1 MGMQNP
7 EWTNTVAT
15 IVPYSFEMLS
25 RWSSR
30 YVAKTLMLPL
40 LCFMS
45 CSVVTLIILL
55 IIVYFVLYRN
65 NQIYKKGQSQRL
77 KWLGQHN
84 NNRGLLKEQTGLIN
98 LQN

>member
-45 CSVVTLIILL
+45 CSVVTIYL
-55 IIVYFVLYRN
+55 YNFVEVQLN
-65 NQIYKKGQSQRL
+65 CKLQFFTCQI
-77 KWLGQHN
+77 
-84 NNRGLLKEQTGLIN
+84 
-98 LQN
+98 